1 MTFLEY
7 VQAKKGDG
15 SANKVVTALAKK
27 AGVSKATLYNV
38 LKGMKIKT
46 YTKALALSK
55 ATGGK
60 VKVRDLVESG

>member
-7 VQAKKGDG
+7 VQAKKGQG
-15 SANKVVTALAKK
+15 SANKLITALA
-27 AGVSKATLYNV
+27 ARSGVSKATLYNV

-46 YTKALALSK
+46 YTKALAVSK

-60 VKVRDLVESG
+60 VKVKDLVESG